1 MVFSSSHSPNRFY
14 VLTQNFYKF
23 FTQSGFFITFHIF
36 YTITLQEGCKFSLSM
51 QIFGLH
57 SPSRCLLLFF
67 VYVSQTLSA
76 TEQKHFFDLLHP

>member
-14 VLTQNFYKF
+14 VLTLKISINFF
-23 FTQSGFFITFHIF
+23 SIWIFHHVSHLLYYHF
-36 YTITLQEGCKFSLSM
+36 PSRFSLLM

-76 TEQKHFFDLLHP
+76 TEQKHFLDLLHP